1 MVDVILVGTS
11 SLARETLNLVRAI
24 GTHQPIGFLDDSP
37 ERWGTLV
44 AGLPVLGGLDAV
56 VGHPHAALLICVTSG
71 TTRAALAARL
81 REQGV
86 DDDRYAYAVHPSVEV
101 ARNCRVMPGSLVFA
115 GVVMTSDVTIAR
127 HVVVMPNV
135 SFSHGNR
142 VQSFATIGAG
152 VCIGAGARVGDEAT
166 LGMNA
171 SVRDRA
177 RIGRRAT
184 LVMGSVLLRDLP
196 PGETWMG
203 LPAMPVLTDGPVAER
218 ATSERSTAEKHAID
232 KHAAVK
238 SNAGKSSAE
247 RSNAER
253 SAPENS
259 TTEKPAA
266 EHANTRKPT
275 FMNLEHHH
283 V

>member
-1 MVDVILVGTS
+1 MADVILVGTS

-24 GTHQPIGFLDDSP
+24 GTHQPIGFLDDSA

-56 VGHPHAALLICVTSG
+56 QRAPDAALLICVTSG

-86 DDDRYAYAVHPSVEV
+86 DDDRYAYAVHPSVEI
-101 ARNCRVMPGSLVFA
+101 ARNCRVQTGSMVFA

-135 SFSHGNR
+135 SFGHGNR
-142 VQSFATIGAG
+142 IQSFATIGAG
-152 VCIGAGARVGDEAT
+152 VSIGAGARIGDEAT
-166 LGMNA
+166 IGMNA

-177 RIGRRAT
+177 RIGRRST

-203 LPAMPVLTDGPVAER
+203 MPAVPVFAEGPA
-218 ATSERSTAEKHAID
+218 AERSTAEKA
-232 KHAAVK
+232 
-238 SNAGKSSAE
+238 SAE
-247 RSNAER
+247 KAD
-253 SAPENS
+253 PEKGS
-259 TTEKPAA
+259 TEKAST
-266 EHANTRKPT
+266 ERANTVRPT
-275 FMNLEHHH
+275 FVNLEHDH

>member
-1 MVDVILVGTS
+1 MADVILVGTS

-24 GTHQPIGFLDDSP
+24 GTHQPIGFLDDSA

-56 VGHPHAALLICVTSG
+56 QRAPDAALLICVTSG

-101 ARNCRVMPGSLVFA
+101 ARNCRVAPGSMVFA
-115 GVVMTSDVTIAR
+115 GVVMTSDVTVAR

-142 VQSFATIGAG
+142 IQSFATIGAG
-152 VCIGAGARVGDEAT
+152 VSIGAGARIGEEAT
-166 LGMNA
+166 IGMNA

-177 RIGRRAT
+177 RIGRRSS
-184 LVMGSVLLRDLP
+184 LLMGSVLLRDLP

-203 LPAMPVLTDGPVAER
+203 MPAAPVFADGPGAER
-218 ATSERSTAEKHAID
+218 SDADKTTAEKPSAD
-232 KHAAVK
+232 RAAGAKTGTESANTVK
-238 SNAGKSSAE
+238 S
-247 RSNAER
+247 
-253 SAPENS
+253 
-259 TTEKPAA
+259 
-266 EHANTRKPT
+266 T
-275 FMNLEHHH
+275 FVNLEHHH